1 MALHQIVDTSL
12 WTCTDQHCL
21 PLSLS
26 VAKNI
31 HEDIQSGAE
40 GWGRQIHSILRHNQ
54 LLDLV
59 IMHKNLKNN
68 SSEFKPYEIRDLTIA
83 AVCSVVR
90 KTWIWCSQCLTGA
103 WVRVCTGCSPG
114 ARMPTRIC
122 YLPCPWAAPAWQAWY
137 ENNIFPPSSPQLD
150 RSINLNQSFV
160 LAAAVTDVSYFI
172 TVSQSSYVGWRAKLL
187 WLNELL
193 NH

>member
-1 MALHQIVDTSL
+1 MKIFSPVHKAE
-12 WTCTDQHCL
+12 
-21 PLSLS
+21 
-26 VAKNI
+26 
-31 HEDIQSGAE
+31 EDKFTLFWDINT
-40 GWGRQIHSILRHNQ
+40 LRFSYHAQ
-54 LLDLV
+54 
-59 IMHKNLKNN
+59 KQKNN

-172 TVSQSSYVGWRAKLL
+172 TVSQSSFVGWRAKLL